1 MKPLNAMHAV
11 LLTLCLVATP
21 ALAVDD
27 AQGNPAETAPGP
39 LDGNWRVTR
48 ADDPFD
54 AALMLMQIRQEGRRI
69 EGDYLLFQP
78 FCGIDLPPAA
88 AGAETC
94 EFDGVS
100 EDVTGRVRGGR
111 ATIVFRPGADELP
124 HRLIIPAK
132 PSNGRL
138 EGRYLAPGESVGIAV
153 RLSRPPE

>member
-1 MKPLNAMHAV
+1 MTLSNACRAG
-11 LLTLCLVATP
+11 LLALSLIATP
-21 ALAVDD
+21 ASARDE
-27 AQGNPAETAPGP
+27 AQGNPVGTAPGP

-54 AALMLMQIRQEGRRI
+54 AALMLMQIRQDGRRI
-69 EGDYLLFQP
+69 EGDYVLFQP

-111 ATIVFRPGADELP
+111 VTILFRPGADELP

-132 PSNGRL
+132 PSTGRL